1 MYNKDGSLII
11 LGGIFM
17 ELQGFYHV
25 GIIVSNLEKA
35 VSFYRD
41 ILGLELIVEPT
52 DIFEGEEISQGLGV
66 PGTRLRAAYL
76 KSEENVI
83 QLMEFES
90 PKSPVEAPLPLHSFA
105 TTHFG
110 FYVKDLEQTKQEL
123 ESKGIEFFSP
133 INIVPDSLTTV
144 INASKWAIFRD
155 PDGVIIELVER

>member
-1 MYNKDGSLII
+1 
-11 LGGIFM
+11 M

-25 GIIVSNLEKA
+25 GIIVSSLEKA

-41 ILGLELIVEPT
+41 ILGLEMIVGPT
-52 DIFEGEEISQGLGV
+52 DAFEGEEISQGLGV
-66 PGTRLRAAYL
+66 PDTRLRVAYL

-90 PKSPVEAPLPLHSFA
+90 PKSPVDAPLPLHSFT

-144 INASKWAIFRD
+144 INARKWVIFRD
-155 PDGVIIELVER
+155 PDGVIIELVERL